1 MSLSDDEIRQ
11 LDAIIGHYPDRRA
24 AAATAMRVVQA
35 RRRWLSDEALADLGE
50 YLGVTVAELDSIAT
64 FGNMVFRKP
73 VGRHVVLVCDSFA
86 CWSLGYAE
94 LRAAVEAE
102 LGVGMGQTT
111 ADGRFTL
118 LPIVCLGACD
128 RGPAMMVD
136 DELHRARRTG
146 PGGRHPRR
154 VLVTSRPGLP
164 GYSAEDRPFT
174 RAMRADG
181 RRPRSTTTSPPAA
194 TKA

>member
-1 MSLSDDEIRQ
+1 MSLSDEEIRQ
-11 LDAIIGHYPDRRA
+11 LDAILGHYPDRRA
-24 AAATAMRVVQA
+24 AAATAMRIVQA
-35 RRRWLSDEALADLGE
+35 RRRWLSDESVADLGA

-64 FGNMVFRKP
+64 FGNMIFRRP
-73 VGRHVVLVCDSFA
+73 VGRHIVLVCDSFA

-111 ADGRFTL
+111 EDGRFTL

-136 DELHRARRTG
+136 DALYG
-146 PGGRHPRR
+146 PVAPGDVAGILGGH
-154 VLVTSRPGLP
+154 
-164 GYSAEDRPFT
+164 A
-174 RAMRADG
+174 
-181 RRPRSTTTSPPAA
+181 
-194 TKA
+194 